1 MAGPTTTSSPR
12 APAPARRSARPELRV
27 PPIILV
33 MMIVLGSMILAALV
47 LPIVVSSDPT
57 HQELRNRLLPPA
69 FLGGR
74 AQYPLGADQLGR
86 DTMIRLVYATRTTL
100 LISLSGMVVAIAVGL
115 VLGVTSGLYGG
126 WPDRIVT
133 FVIDANLSI
142 PFTLIAILASSVF
155 GSGVWILVLIVGFT
169 GWSGFARLVRG
180 QIMSIRKM
188 SFIEGSRAL
197 GASDLRIVV
206 EHILP
211 NIASSMIVYGTMR
224 ISSFILLESSV
235 SFLGLGI
242 QPPDISLGLMVSNG
256 RNYLV
261 GQWWL
266 SIFPSIVITLVVF
279 QISLIGDWLR
289 DVLDPRIK
297 A

>member
-1 MAGPTTTSSPR
+1 M
-12 APAPARRSARPELRV
+12 ARRPASRMHV
-27 PPIILV
+27 PPAILA
-33 MMIVLGSMILAALV
+33 MMIVLGLMILTALLLPV
-47 LPIVVSSDPT
+47 LVDRDPT
-57 HQELRNRLLPPA
+57 VQSLRERLAAPA
-69 FLGGR
+69 FLGGKP
-74 AQYPLGADQLGR
+74 QYPLGTDQLGR
-86 DTMIRLVYATRTTL
+86 DTLIRLVYATRTTL
-100 LISLSGMVVAIAVGL
+100 LISFSGMIVAIVVGL
-115 VLGVTSGLYGG
+115 ILGVTAGLYGG
-126 WPDRIVT
+126 WPDRAIT
-133 FVIDANLSI
+133 FVIDSNMSI

-155 GSGVWILVLIVGFT
+155 GSGTHILILIVGFT

-180 QIMSIRKM
+180 QIMSIRRM

-197 GASDLRIVV
+197 GASDLRIVL
-206 EHILP
+206 EHLLP
-211 NIASSMIVYGTMR
+211 NVASSMIVYGTMR

-266 SIFPSIVITLVVF
+266 SIFPSVVITLIVL

-289 DVLDPRIK
+289 DVLDPRIRL
-297 A
+297 

>member
-1 MAGPTTTSSPR
+1 M
-12 APAPARRSARPELRV
+12 ARRFSRLRI
-27 PPIILV
+27 PPAILA
-33 MMIVLGSMILAALV
+33 MMIVLGLMIIAALLV
-47 LPIVVSSDPT
+47 PLLVERDPT
-57 HQELRNRLLPPA
+57 RQELRDRLLAPV

-74 AQYPLGADQLGR
+74 PQYLLGTDQLGR
-86 DTMIRLVYATRTTL
+86 DTLIRLVYATRTTL
-100 LISLSGMVVAIAVGL
+100 AISFSGMIVAIAVGL
-115 VLGVTSGLYGG
+115 VLGVASGLYGG
-126 WPDRIVT
+126 WPDRVVT

-142 PFTLIAILASSVF
+142 PFTLVAILASSVF
-155 GSGVWILVLIVGFT
+155 GSGVLILILIVGFT

-188 SFIEGSRAL
+188 SFI
-197 GASDLRIVV
+197 
-206 EHILP
+206 
-211 NIASSMIVYGTMR
+211 
-224 ISSFILLESSV
+224 LLESSV

-242 QPPDISLGLMVSNG
+242 QPPSISLGLMVSNG

-266 SIFPSIVITLVVF
+266 SIFPSIIITLVVF

-297 A
+297 T

>member
-1 MAGPTTTSSPR
+1 MLSASR
-12 APAPARRSARPELRV
+12 ARV
-27 PPIILV
+27 PPAISA
-33 MMIVLGSMILAALV
+33 MMIGLALMILAVLLVPALV
-47 LPIVVSSDPT
+47 ARDPT
-57 HQELRNRLLPPA
+57 HQDLRQRLGAPA
-69 FLGGR
+69 FLGGKKEF
-74 AQYPLGADQLGR
+74 PLGTDPLGR
-86 DTMIRLVYATRTTL
+86 DVLIRLVYATRTTL
-100 LISLSGMVVAIAVGL
+100 LISFSGMIVAIAVGL
-115 VLGVTSGLYGG
+115 FLGVASGLYGG
-126 WPDRIVT
+126 WPDRVVT

-142 PFTLIAILASSVF
+142 PFTLIALLAASVF
-155 GSGVWILVLIVGFT
+155 GTGVLVLILIVGFT

-180 QIMSIRKM
+180 QIMSMRKM

-197 GASDLRIVV
+197 GASDLRIVL
-206 EHILP
+206 EHLLP
-211 NIASSMIVYGTMR
+211 NIASSIIVYGTMR

-289 DVLDPRIK
+289 DVLDPRIRT
-297 A
+297 

>member
-1 MAGPTTTSSPR
+1 M
-12 APAPARRSARPELRV
+12 ARRFSRLRI
-27 PPIILV
+27 PPAILA
-33 MMIVLGSMILAALV
+33 MMIVLGLMIIAALLV
-47 LPIVVSSDPT
+47 PLLVERDPT
-57 HQELRNRLLPPA
+57 RQELRDRLLAPV

-74 AQYPLGADQLGR
+74 PQYLLGTDQLGR
-86 DTMIRLVYATRTTL
+86 DTLIRLVYATRTTL
-100 LISLSGMVVAIAVGL
+100 AISFSGMIVAIAVGL
-115 VLGVTSGLYGG
+115 VLGVASGLYGG
-126 WPDRIVT
+126 WPDRVVT

-142 PFTLIAILASSVF
+142 PFTLVAILASSVF
-155 GSGVWILVLIVGFT
+155 GSGVLILILIVGFT

-197 GASDLRIVV
+197 GASDPRIVV
-206 EHILP
+206 EHLLP

-242 QPPDISLGLMVSNG
+242 QPPSISLGLMVSNG

-266 SIFPSIVITLVVF
+266 SIFPSIIITLVVF

-297 A
+297 T